1 MEKSTCRGARRRDL
15 RARKPASGVPRSD
28 CVWPRAPLPSRDI
41 SSSSLNTSRPRAT
54 PQRAPDAAPPGVG
67 RSAMLRGRGQP
78 LWLQRARIL
87 AVGDGARRAERR
99 YENALRREATSAC
112 MRLVNT
118 PTAPTTCSV
127 WSESPD
133 VRARDV
139 RGRRAARPPVSS
151 TCSKIA
157 LTGCSVASGPS
168 AASLGLPDERRKAS
182 FEAFVVKNAEK
193 KLFYRIRLS

>member
-1 MEKSTCRGARRRDL
+1 MDLKRLTAGVSAARDL
-15 RARKPASGVPRSD
+15 RARKQASGAPRSD
-28 CVWPRAPLPSRDI
+28 CAWRRTPPPSRDI
-41 SSSSLNTSRPRAT
+41 SSLSLNTSRPRAT

-99 YENALRREATSAC
+99 YANALRREATSAC

-139 RGRRAARPPVSS
+139 RGRRAARPPLSP
-151 TCSKIA
+151 TCSKPA
-157 LTGCSVASGPS
+157 LTIR
-168 AASLGLPDERRKAS
+168 SLTLGAPATSLILPDDRRKA
-182 FEAFVVKNAEK
+182 
-193 KLFYRIRLS
+193 R